1 MENKHKND
9 KRTIKNTIVGVLV
22 LVIIVIV
29 AILSIIILGQSALK
43 MLEKLSKLDAVV
55 IVALITG
62 SISIVVTVISKV
74 IDYNNTR
81 LEYLAKKREKPY
93 EAFIAMVYR
102 VQENTK
108 KPNSY
113 TNEEMLIDVKAF
125 SEELTLWGSKNVA
138 EKWVRFR
145 LNGVKADSSENILV
159 ILEDI
164 MNEMRADMGVKKVKK
179 GTLLSFFVNDL
190 TDQKSLKNK
199 QL

>member
-190 TDQKSLKNK
+190 ADPKSLKNK